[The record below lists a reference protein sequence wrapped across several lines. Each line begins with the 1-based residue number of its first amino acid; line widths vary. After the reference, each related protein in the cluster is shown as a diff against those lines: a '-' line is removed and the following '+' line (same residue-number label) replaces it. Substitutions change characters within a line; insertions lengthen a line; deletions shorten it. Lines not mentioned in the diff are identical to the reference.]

1 MEPSGVLTAGFA
13 GLGFPEIVV
22 IALVA
27 VLLFGGKKVG
37 DLGKGLG
44 EGIKNFKDALKG
56 GEEEKK
62 VDEKVGEKK

>member
-13 GLGFPEIVV
+13 GLGVPEIVV

-27 VLLFGGKKVG
+27 VLLYGGKKGG

-44 EGIKNFKDALKG
+44 EGIKNFKDALKS